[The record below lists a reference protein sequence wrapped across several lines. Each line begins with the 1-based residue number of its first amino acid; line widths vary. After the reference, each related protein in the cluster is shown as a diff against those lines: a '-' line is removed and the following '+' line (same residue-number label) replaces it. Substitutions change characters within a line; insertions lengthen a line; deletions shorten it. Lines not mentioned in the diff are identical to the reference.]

1 MRYLN
6 FIILAFIF
14 GMAGCNYNNNASE
27 TIKTSSARAVK
38 AEFRINVNVTDKG
51 LISDRNKILALE
63 KFLDEYNFRGRGLL
77 TISLQN
83 DDNATRQ
90 GLINILQTKGIG
102 PKKIVFKIS
111 KSVNLS
117 ENNSAFRFSG
127 YLLEVPNCSNW
138 SGAIGF
144 NPKNQK
150 SSNFGCSYN
159 RNIGLML
166 SDPGDIIDPEI
177 YAGEDPSR
185 APRVLKLFR
194 GGQPTGVSSPSGE
207 KSSASSGQ

>member
-27 TIKTSSARAVK
+27 TIKISSVRAVK

-83 DDNATRQ
+83 NDKATRQ

-166 SDPGDIIDPEI
+166 SDPRQHISP
-177 YAGEDPSR
+177 
-185 APRVLKLFR
+185 
-194 GGQPTGVSSPSGE
+194 GQ
-207 KSSASSGQ
+207 